1 MAAGD
6 QIDDVNY
13 NTLQDKVQLLLGTG
27 TGSRGY
33 GQTVVSADV
42 FAGNILT
49 AAQWNA
55 LRNDILS
62 VRVHQDGNP
71 PPGLSSVTKGS
82 PVDYSIIPN
91 FDTVLSVADS
101 NRFLI
106 ASGQS
111 TVSSKATESVTATW
125 TTQAQATLTV
135 TFVNSNDA
143 RYFFNSGGKV
153 RISGTRSGGSSTSQN
168 NAWTNFL
175 ANIGI
180 ITFGA
185 VNTTTVN
192 YYNLTNSYQTYYQ
205 NSLSTPYS
213 ANYFRLEAKSDVADN
228 SGGTATQVEIR
239 ITLRDDHLPLG
250 AGPDSTDGTLTLL
263 VEELK
268 ASGALY
274 PSGTWSI
281 TSPTYSLSGIST
293 T

>member
-6 QIDDVNY
+6 QIDDINF

-27 TGSRGY
+27 VGSRGY
-33 GQTVVSADV
+33 GQTVRSADV
-42 FAGNILT
+42 FEGNTVT

-71 PPGLSSVTKGS
+71 PPGLISISKGS
-82 PVDYSIIPN
+82 PVNFNIIPN
-91 FDTVLSVADS
+91 FDTILLVADS
-101 NRFLI
+101 NRFLLG
-106 ASGQS
+106 AGQS
-111 TVSSKATESVTATW
+111 TVSSKATQSVTATW
-125 TTQAQATLTV
+125 ATQAQATLTV
-135 TFVNSNDA
+135 TFGTSDQG

-153 RISGTRSGGSSTSQN
+153 RISGSRSGGSSTSQN

-175 ANIGI
+175 ANVGI
-180 ITFGA
+180 VSFGA
-185 VNTTTVN
+185 VNDSPVN
-192 YYNLTNSYQTYYQ
+192 YYNLTNVYQTYYQ

-213 ANYFRLEAKSDVADN
+213 ANYFRLEARTNVADN
-228 SGGTATQVEIR
+228 SSGAATQLEIR
-239 ITLRDDHLPLG
+239 VTLRDDHVG
-250 AGPDSTDGTLTLL
+250 ISGGPDSTDGTVSLT

-274 PSGTWSI
+274 PDGTWNI
-281 TSPTYSLSGIST
+281 TSPTYSLSAIST